1 MFNDD
6 GKTTVS
12 LCRALD
18 FILIHTTEKLH
29 NKMPLPVSHDKV
41 GETDGEN
48 FTEYLH
54 QQINDFLSSI
64 NFITFV
70 RLYIKLYLTVTL

>member
-1 MFNDD
+1 
-6 GKTTVS
+6 
-12 LCRALD
+12 
-18 FILIHTTEKLH
+18 
-29 NKMPLPVSHDKV
+29 MPLPVSHDKV
-41 GETDGEN
+41 GETDGEK